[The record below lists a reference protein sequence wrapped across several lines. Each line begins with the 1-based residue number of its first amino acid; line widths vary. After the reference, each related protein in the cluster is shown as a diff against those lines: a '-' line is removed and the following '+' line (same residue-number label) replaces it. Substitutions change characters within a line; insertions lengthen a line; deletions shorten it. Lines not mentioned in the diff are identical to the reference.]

1 MRIKFKQVK
10 GLLCILLVCTVAVFA
25 AGCGKEQQTSSAP
38 LPASEGVSDVSEGN
52 DMLDPENL
60 ENSGE
65 TGDEVKAESL
75 KPREGKAN
83 GIDVSKWQGRIDW
96 KKVKAAG
103 IDFAVIR
110 IGYRGENGI
119 IYKDAYADYNIQQAE
134 KAGVLVGVYFFSTAI
149 NTAEAKEEAEWTASA
164 IEGYPISYPVVYD
177 CEGFKNSES
186 RMYSLT
192 NSQRTENALA
202 FLDYVSG
209 KGYDGMLYAA
219 KNELEGSADWDTDRI
234 EAKYKI
240 WVARYTS
247 PAYPETSDPDYSGR
261 YDMWQ
266 YTNMGSVPGI
276 SGNVD
281 MVVSYFVNQK
291 AEPKN
296 SSKRP
301 SDADAPSEDSKIYSA
316 ADDEVTAKIEV
327 NLRDSATTK
336 GKVLGLLK
344 NGTFL
349 KRTGIGSNGWSKLVY
364 NGKTVYAITS
374 YLTTDRGYKPPEE
387 DDGFTPASGQVTA
400 KDETNL
406 RSIPS
411 TSGELIATI
420 KNGQFVTR
428 TGVNPNGWTRLTYNG
443 KTVYAKTSLLTTEVN
458 SSFEQASSSET
469 SGTDIVFTSVNEQV
483 TAKSETNLR
492 TVTSSKE
499 DSTIVYLLKRGEFV
513 TRTGVSNEGWSRL
526 NYNGRTVYAIS
537 SYLITQS
544 EYNAAESGGQL
555 ETEN

>member
-1 MRIKFKQVK
+1 MKLNFHRAER
-10 GLLCILLVCTVAVFA
+10 LLSLIMILAVALIS
-25 AGCGKEQQTSSAP
+25 AGCGKKEQTSSVP
-38 LPASEGVSDVSEGN
+38 VPVSENVSNVSAGN
-52 DMLDPENL
+52 DMLDPENH

-65 TGDEVKAESL
+65 TGAEINAEKL
-75 KPREGKAN
+75 KPRQGKAN

-110 IGYRGENGI
+110 IGYRGENGTL
-119 IYKDAYADYNIQQAE
+119 YKDSYADYNIQQAE
-134 KAGVLVGVYFFSTAI
+134 KAGVLVGVYFFSTAV
-149 NTAEAKEEAEWTASA
+149 NTAEAKEEAEWTASVIA
-164 IEGYPISYPVVYD
+164 GYPVSYPVVYD
-177 CEGFKNSES
+177 CEGFKDSDS
-186 RMYSLT
+186 RMHSLT

-202 FLDYVSG
+202 FLDYVSE

-219 KNELEGSADWDTDRI
+219 KNELDGSACWDTARI

-247 PAYPETSDPDYSGR
+247 PAYPDTPDPDYSGR

-266 YTNMGSVPGI
+266 YTNMGHVPGI
-276 SGNVD
+276 DGNVD
-281 MVVSYFVNQK
+281 MAVSYFTCEK
-291 AEPKN
+291 ANPKN
-296 SSKRP
+296 SSQRP
-301 SDADAPSEDSKIYSA
+301 SNAAAPETDSNIYSS

-349 KRTGIGSNGWSKLVY
+349 KRTGIGSNGWSKLIY

-374 YLTTDRGYKPPEE
+374 YLTADRGYKPPEE
-387 DDGFTPASGQVTA
+387 DDGFTSASGQVTA

-406 RSIPS
+406 RSTPS

-428 TGVNPNGWTRLTYNG
+428 TGVNPNGWTRLSYNG
-443 KTVYAKTSLLTTEVN
+443 RTVYAKTSLLTTEVN
-458 SSFEQASSSET
+458 SSSAPPTPSSST
-469 SGTDIVFTSVNEQV
+469 TDDDGFTAVHERV
-483 TAKSETNLR
+483 TAKTETNLR
-492 TVTSSKE
+492 TVTSSK
-499 DSTIVYLLKRGEFV
+499 DDATIVHLLKNGEFAV
-513 TRTGVSNEGWSRL
+513 RTGINKASGWSRL
-526 NYNGRTVYAIS
+526 EYNGKTVYAIT
-537 SYLITQS
+537 SYLLT
-544 EYNAAESGGQL
+544 EAEFNAASSRQ
-555 ETEN
+555 TSIEN